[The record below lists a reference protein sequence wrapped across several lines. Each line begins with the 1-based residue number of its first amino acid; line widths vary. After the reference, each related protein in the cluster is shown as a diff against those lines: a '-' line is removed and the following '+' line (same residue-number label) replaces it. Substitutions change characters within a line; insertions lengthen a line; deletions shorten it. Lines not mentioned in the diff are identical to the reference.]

1 MTGLRR
7 FAPAGIPLGLGLWL
21 LGAHLERYHPTVLGL
36 ALVGFSLYFVLY
48 PPRTRDPG
56 PPSE

>member
-1 MTGLRR
+1 MARLHR

-21 LGAHLERYHPTVLGL
+21 LGAHLERYYPTVLGL

-48 PPRTRDPG
+48 PPREADG
-56 PPSE
+56 A

>member
-1 MTGLRR
+1 VARLHR

-21 LGAHLERYHPTVLGL
+21 LGAHLERYYPTVLGL

-48 PPRTRDPG
+48 PPREADG
-56 PPSE
+56 A